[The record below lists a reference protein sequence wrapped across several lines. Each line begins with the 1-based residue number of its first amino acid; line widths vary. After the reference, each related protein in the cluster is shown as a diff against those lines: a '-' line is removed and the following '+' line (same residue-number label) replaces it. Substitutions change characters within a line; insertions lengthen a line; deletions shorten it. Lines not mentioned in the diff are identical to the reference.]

1 MNIKRADLNLLL
13 AFDALLNE
21 RSVSRAAA
29 RLGIGQPAA
38 SNALARLRS
47 LFEDDLFERDGR
59 TMVPTPRA
67 LELAEPIGRA
77 LAAAREALEPASFD
91 PARAK
96 RAFTLSAGDY
106 ALATI
111 LPVLVEQVRRT
122 AAAVD
127 LRVRFVEKGRV
138 FDFLDDGRIDVALGV
153 FPDAPKRFGLRTAF
167 EEHFVCLMR
176 RNHPLLQAGL
186 TAESYAAAS
195 HVLVTE
201 RGDERG
207 VVDDALAAL
216 GLERRIALTVPNVL
230 VIGRVLL
237 GSDLVATT
245 GTRMA
250 DIFAADP
257 RLALARPPLAMPPWH
272 MHVVWLRRR
281 QRDAGLAWLLQMVE
295 RAARSKSVP
304 IPEPRPAAD

>member
-1 MNIKRADLNLLL
+1 MNIDRADLNLLR
-13 AFDALLNE
+13 AFDALLSE
-21 RSVSRAAA
+21 RSVSRAAV

-47 LFEDDLFERDGR
+47 LFEDELFVRDGR

-77 LAAAREALEPASFD
+77 LAAAREALEPPSFD

-96 RAFTLSAGDY
+96 RVFTLSAGDY

-111 LPVLVEQVRRT
+111 LPDLVHQVRQT
-122 AAAVD
+122 TAAVD
-127 LRVRFVEKGRV
+127 LRVRFVEKDRA
-138 FDFLDDGRIDVALGV
+138 FDFLDDGRIDLALGV
-153 FPDAPKRFGLRTAF
+153 FPEAAKRFCLRTAF
-167 EEHFVCLMR
+167 EEQFVCLMR
-176 RNHPLLQAGL
+176 RDHPLLRAGL
-186 TAESYAAAS
+186 TVESYAAAS

-216 GLERRIALTVPNVL
+216 SLKRRIALTVPNVL

-245 GTRMA
+245 GARMA
-250 DIFAADP
+250 RIFAADP
-257 RLALARPPLAMPPWH
+257 GLALVQSPIAMPPWR
-272 MHVVWLRRR
+272 MHVAWLRRR

-295 RAARSKSVP
+295 RAARSKP
-304 IPEPRPAAD
+304 GA